1 MMALTNPA
9 LAGRNGA
16 IWKAY
21 CRGATQEALAEE
33 YELTQQRISQI
44 INEVREG
51 IGNEERESILK
62 QEIDLLRD
70 LRREVLSLWDA
81 DPNRA
86 YAANGRELEGVVD
99 HGGRLAALA
108 RAESITAR
116 LHKIT
121 GIEASQKVD
130 LTLQGEE
137 EAARRA
143 AADAIAELHGGTDDK
158 SS

>member
-1 MMALTNPA
+1 MDPREPR
-9 LAGRNGA
+9 LAGRNGE
-16 IWKAY
+16 IWRKF
-21 CRGATQEALAEE
+21 CRGRTQSALAEE
-33 YELTQQRISQI
+33 YGISQARVSQI
-44 INEVREG
+44 IAEVRDG
-51 IGNEERESILK
+51 IPTEERENVLK
-62 QEIDLLRD
+62 AEIDLLRQ
-70 LRREVLSLWDA
+70 LRDEVLNLWDA
-81 DPNRA
+81 DPNKA

-143 AADAIAELHGGTDDK
+143 AADAIAELHGGTDDA
-158 SS
+158 S